1 MDLLSLHLVNL
12 RHDFFLRRS
21 LYVVG
26 LVVRFASIIALFYFT
41 ISNFAVA
48 KSLSYS

>member
-41 ISNFAVA
+41 GE
-48 KSLSYS
+48 LSS

>member
-12 RHDFFLRRS
+12 RHDFFLRS

-26 LVVRFASIIALFYFT
+26 LVVRFASIIAG
-41 ISNFAVA
+41 V
-48 KSLSYS
+48 

>member
-26 LVVRFASIIALFYFT
+26 LVVGF
-41 ISNFAVA
+41 V
-48 KSLSYS
+48 KLSV